1 MPEKKLTIKLQ
12 QRECKPELLS
22 ATCNLH
28 PVLQRVF
35 SARDIQSFDEIDYS
49 LKAMSS
55 PHLITNLEQ
64 AAQILVSHLKNK
76 SHILIFGDY
85 DADGATSTALCVRAL
100 ILLGH
105 DNIDFL
111 LPDRFTDGYGVS
123 GGVAEKIIALKPD
136 LVITVDTG
144 ISSFKGLSKLMQA
157 DIDVIVTDHHLPA
170 DELPEV
176 TVIVNPNAFKQSA
189 GKNLAGVGVA
199 FYLMLECRRLLREIN
214 WFEDRPEPNL
224 AECLDLVAIG
234 TVADLVVLDYNNRIL
249 VNEGLK
255 RLRAGACSA
264 GIRKLIEVSGRSQHS
279 LSSQDI
285 GFSLAPRLNAAGRL
299 DDMTIGV
306 QTLLIDDEATAIQLA
321 NELENMNQNR
331 REIQAQMQDQAL
343 AMLPDVGQNI
353 NQYSFVLY
361 QPDWHEGV
369 VGIIASKVKDITYR
383 PVISF
388 ASAGDGL
395 LKGSGRSISGIH
407 LRDMLDLVDKTQ
419 PGLIIRFGGHAM
431 AAGLTIRES
440 DLSGFIECFEK
451 TLQQH
456 VDPVYFKNIM
466 LSDGEINGQQMTLE
480 LAKILRDA
488 GPWGQRFPAPSF
500 DGQFKVLDQRVLSNK
515 HLKFVVTA
523 KECHKPIDAI
533 LFFATENQLKTN
545 YQFFHIFYELSVNEF
560 RGEQNPQLMIRH
572 IF

>member
-1 MPEKKLTIKLQ
+1 MPEKTTIKLQ

-35 SARDIQSFDEIDYS
+35 SARDIRSFDEIDYS
-49 LKAMSS
+49 LKALSP

-64 AAQILVSHLKNK
+64 AAQVLVGHLMKESN
-76 SHILIFGDY
+76 ILIFGDY

-100 ILLGH
+100 ILLGNKH
-105 DNIDFL
+105 IDFL
-111 LPDRFTDGYGVS
+111 LPDRFKDGYGIS
-123 GGVAEKIIALKPD
+123 EGVADKIIAKKPD

-144 ISSFKGLSKLMQA
+144 ISSFKGVSLLMQA
-157 DIDVIVTDHHLPA
+157 DINVIVTDHHLPA
-170 DELPEV
+170 DKLPDA
-176 TVIVNPNAFKQSA
+176 TVIVNPNAFEQSA

-214 WFEDRPEPNL
+214 WFDDRAEPNL

-234 TVADLVVLDYNNRIL
+234 TVADLVALDYNNRIL

-264 GIRKLIEVSGRSQHS
+264 GIRKLIEVSGRSRHS

-306 QTLLIDDEATAIQLA
+306 QTLLIDDEVTSTQLA
-321 NELENMNQNR
+321 NELESMNQNR

-343 AMLPDVGQNI
+343 AMLPEVEQNI
-353 NQYSFVLY
+353 NQFSFVLF

-388 ASAGDGL
+388 APAGDGL
-395 LKGSGRSISGIH
+395 LKGSGRSITGIH
-407 LRDMLDLVDKTQ
+407 LRDMLDLVDKTD
-419 PGLIIRFGGHAM
+419 PDLIIRFGGHAM
-431 AAGLTIRES
+431 AAGLTIKES
-440 DLSGFIECFEK
+440 DLAGFTECFEK
-451 TLQQH
+451 TLMQH
-456 VDPVYFKNIM
+456 VDPVYFKNIV
-466 LSDGEINGQQMTLE
+466 LSDGEIKGQEMTLE
-480 LAKILRDA
+480 LAKLLRDA

-523 KECHKPIDAI
+523 KDSHKPVDAI
-533 LFFATENQLKTN
+533 LFFASDQQLKTN
-545 YQFFHIFYELSVNEF
+545 YQFFHIYYELNVNEF